1 MASETTFRLVHNT
14 RRYTWKC
21 GFGTSCQLDTRIAVR
36 SETRRSIRECFF
48 RTIVWSAQSL
58 ADQHQRPFGQDSLAE
73 WSKGL
78 APGASPQGRGF
89 EPHSCHS
96 AIMHTGITFAIVKS
110 HHHTKRTCYTLV
122 ITRNECPARLGALGA
137 GYFSMLIFARL
148 LDPPHCQPCN
158 PIMD

>member
-1 MASETTFRLVHNT
+1 MKGDADS
-14 RRYTWKC
+14 W
-21 GFGTSCQLDTRIAVR
+21 I
-36 SETRRSIRECFF
+36 
-48 RTIVWSAQSL
+48 
-58 ADQHQRPFGQDSLAE
+58 DQHQRPPGQDSLAE
-73 WSKGL
+73 WSKAL

-96 AIMHTGITFAIVKS
+96 VIMHTGITFAIVKS

-148 LDPPHCQPCN
+148 LDSHCQPCN
-158 PIMD
+158 PSFENWFTHGTHVAKMDRSLGGSNSRP